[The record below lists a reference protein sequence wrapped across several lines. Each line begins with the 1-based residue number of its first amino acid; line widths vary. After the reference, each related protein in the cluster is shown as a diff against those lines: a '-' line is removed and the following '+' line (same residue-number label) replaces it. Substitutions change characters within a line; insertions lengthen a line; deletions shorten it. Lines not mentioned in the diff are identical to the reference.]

1 MRLIRE
7 LERLPAERGH
17 LDEACLRE
25 SASRL
30 GVPLYRLEGLVSF
43 YPHFRSE
50 PAPPVTISVC
60 RDMSCHL
67 AGVGS
72 VAEALRQQWSGGFG
86 RSPSP
91 T

>member
-1 MRLIRE
+1 VRLIRE
-7 LERLPAERGH
+7 LERLQAERGH

-25 SASRL
+25 LGSRL

-43 YPHFRSE
+43 YPHFRTE

-67 AGVGS
+67 AGAAP
-72 VAEALRQQWSGGFG
+72 VAATR
-86 RSPSP
+86 
-91 T
+91 